1 MKRQGKHISKFL
13 RDPLPDPEIPADDA
27 WAGMNDM
34 LDNGP
39 ASTPDQIANGQGQ
52 LSNVWKAATRF
63 KGLLIGVSA
72 VVTLAVVALIVLNA
86 EIKNNKHS
94 KIQTIN
100 PKITESATVR
110 PDWKIPAPE
119 FKKEDIFTPGS
130 PSETTSSEITPAGTP
145 PSKTGSA
152 STTSANTTASAT
164 KGMPPASASV
174 GRGYNKPTIPEDER
188 IKTGNRRSE
197 NLVTN
202 PRRTRMSISPG
213 PADVTRIREAHA
225 PTGSH
230 TQERTTFSG
239 VAAAQNEN
247 ERATFLNTIRQNDA
261 PSPINPLNTGQAAH
275 QEVPSFSHEEN
286 KPAQQMSLNSLQPL
300 AGHFEGKNKDLSK
313 AVQTPAFPN
322 APLPS
327 AKTRNPIWRDIHF
340 GPEWNLNRAVGSTE
354 YMFAGADSVKH
365 PWRLAIPGL
374 FVSKSWNRHSATFIF
389 NPLHTYFG
397 EKERVAQR
405 VDTMRVTDSIVNII
419 AHNTNFIKAFGIN
432 FSLQYQYQATPWIS
446 LVGGLSY
453 ARYSAAL
460 LRKEMEFMGN
470 TFPEAHLA
478 ARGRETLKSYIRPQ
492 QWSIRV
498 GVLSGSPQV
507 LNGRLQFGLNVL
519 IPVSNLSLT
528 GFKSVKSP
536 NVQGSLRFLIK

>member
-39 ASTPDQIANGQGQ
+39 ASTPNQIANGQGQ

-72 VVTLAVVALIVLNA
+72 VITLAVVALIVLNA
-86 EIKNNKHS
+86 EIKNKKSTEKHAINS
-94 KIQTIN
+94 KITDSE
-100 PKITESATVR
+100 PVK
-110 PDWKIPAPE
+110 PDVKAPAPE
-119 FKKEDIFTPGS
+119 FKKENILAPGS
-130 PSETTSSEITPAGTP
+130 PSEITSSETKPAGISS
-145 PSKTGSA
+145 PSKTRSDN
-152 STTSANTTASAT
+152 TTSDKATAAAGAT
-164 KGMPPASASV
+164 KEIPPARTTITSA
-174 GRGYNKPTIPEDER
+174 RGGTNSFTIPENER
-188 IKTGNRRSE
+188 IKIQNKRSKT
-197 NLVTN
+197 LVTSS
-202 PRRTRMSISPG
+202 RHTRTSPG
-213 PADVTRIREAHA
+213 TAPAGITRIRDMHA
-225 PTGSH
+225 PVSPR
-230 TQERTTFSG
+230 TQ
-239 VAAAQNEN
+239 
-247 ERATFLNTIRQNDA
+247 
-261 PSPINPLNTGQAAH
+261 PINSLNAGQAARE
-275 QEVPSFSHEEN
+275 EVPSFSLEKN
-286 KPAQQMSLNSLQPL
+286 KPATMTQMSLNSLQPL
-300 AGHFEGKNKDLSK
+300 TGHFESKNHDLTK
-313 AVQTPAFPN
+313 AVQKPALPN
-322 APLPS
+322 APQPS
-327 AKTRNPIWRDIHF
+327 AKSRNSLWRDIHF

-405 VDTMRVTDSIVNII
+405 VDTVRVTDSIVNII

-470 TFPEAHLA
+470 TFPETHLA

-519 IPVSNLSLT
+519 IPASNLSLD

-536 NVQGSLRFLIK
+536 NIQGSIRFLIK